1 MKQIKQE
8 HLITLVAATGI
19 CNLMELEKFV
29 PKNSRISGQIS
40 RIHESLTN
48 IAGLVGGKLND
59 EWIEVGV
66 NASNAGMKV
75 IKKAVLAEEKKEK
88 ALKKLEVKK

>member
-1 MKQIKQE
+1 MIAIEQK

-29 PKNSRISGQIS
+29 PANSRMAGQI
-40 RIHESLTN
+40 RRMHEAITN
-48 IAGLVGGKLND
+48 IAAMVGGKLD
-59 EWIEVGV
+59 AEWIDIGV

-75 IKKAVLAEEKKEK
+75 IKKAVVAEGKRNKGG
-88 ALKKLEVKK
+88 ANA